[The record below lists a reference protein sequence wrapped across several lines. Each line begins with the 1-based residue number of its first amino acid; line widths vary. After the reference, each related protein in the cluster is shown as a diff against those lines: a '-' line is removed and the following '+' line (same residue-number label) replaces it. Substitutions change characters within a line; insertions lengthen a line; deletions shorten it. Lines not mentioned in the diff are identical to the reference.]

1 MTALLVAGA
10 AAAGLIAGAYARALA
25 ARFTA
30 DPGDPRREARDA
42 FAAAVRARPVP
53 RPPYL
58 LEIATAAAAALAAWR
73 VEPGWQL
80 AAWGYAVWAGA
91 ALAAIDWRTRRLPDA
106 ITLPSYPVLIALLA
120 PSGRLPGAALAAA
133 VLIVVFGVLWLIRP
147 ADLGLG
153 DVKLSGL
160 IGLVTGSGGPAA
172 AATAV
177 LAGVLL
183 AALYAIALL
192 ARGRGSRDT
201 VFPFGPFLIT
211 GALAALAAGS
221 PG

>member
-1 MTALLVAGA
+1 MTGPVVFLCTGN
-10 AAAGLIAGAYARALA
+10 A
-25 ARFTA
+25 ARS
-30 DPGDPRREARDA
+30 
-42 FAAAVRARPVP
+42 VM
-53 RPPYL
+53 
-58 LEIATAAAAALAAWR
+58 
-73 VEPGWQL
+73 
-80 AAWGYAVWAGA
+80 AGA